1 MHIFPVPCDFN
12 SHDNM
17 KFQIM
22 ALNIYGQIHLI
33 SAEFLIS
40 SLLY

>member
-1 MHIFPVPCDFN
+1 MHIFPMPCDLN

-17 KFQIM
+17 KSQIM
-22 ALNIYGQIHLI
+22 ALNIYRQIHLL

>member
-1 MHIFPVPCDFN
+1 MYIFPIPCDFN

-17 KFQIM
+17 KSQIM
-22 ALNIYGQIHLI
+22 ALYIYGQIHLV